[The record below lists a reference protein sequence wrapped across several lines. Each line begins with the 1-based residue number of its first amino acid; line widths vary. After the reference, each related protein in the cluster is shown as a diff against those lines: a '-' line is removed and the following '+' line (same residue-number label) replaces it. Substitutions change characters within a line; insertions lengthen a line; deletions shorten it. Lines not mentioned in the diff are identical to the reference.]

1 MFDQLF
7 QLIKDH
13 TSDALSSNPDI
24 TSDQKDIASQ
34 EATSSILETLKEKVS
49 QGDLSGITSFFNAE
63 TSSGSPIAGA
73 AIENLTGRLSEKLGI
88 STEQA
93 QSVAETLMPG
103 ILEKFVA
110 KANDP
115 NDSTFNLEN
124 MVSQFTGSSLNL
136 GGILGTLGK
145 NPNS

>member
-1 MFDQLF
+1 MFDQLL

-13 TSDALSSNPDI
+13 TTDALALNTDI

-34 EATSSILETLKEKVS
+34 EATNSILETLKEKVS
-49 QGDLSGITSFFNAE
+49 QGDLSGITSLFNGE
-63 TSSGSPIAGA
+63 TSSGSSIAIA

-93 QSVAETLMPG
+93 QSVAESLMPG
-103 ILEKFVA
+103 ILEKFAA

-115 NDSTFNLEN
+115 NDSSFNMET

-136 GGILGTLGK
+136 GGILGAFGK
-145 NPNS
+145 SPNS